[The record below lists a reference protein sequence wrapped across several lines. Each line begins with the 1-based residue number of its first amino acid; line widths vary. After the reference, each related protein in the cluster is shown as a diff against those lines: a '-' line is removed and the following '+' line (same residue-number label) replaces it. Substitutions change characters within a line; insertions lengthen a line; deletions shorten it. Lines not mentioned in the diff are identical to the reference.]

1 MHVSP
6 DGVSVL
12 TAGLDYWYGYEDGL
26 GNDGQLDLEEFKI
39 DEWRLK
45 RHLGVSHFRLPPD
58 YREKWIFGGQQGA
71 KNLELQVPSQRF
83 PQWHF
88 CDNPQCRRLEWKPLG
103 FQDPQPKCRHCDYGR
118 LKQVTYLAVC
128 EAGHLVD
135 FPFSEWVHETLNPP
149 DSAGHILEIRQG
161 AGGGLASQLVK
172 CSCGKERSLGRIL
185 QGDSNGT
192 ILSKTLTG
200 GSSDF
205 LCKGWMPWHGSAPH
219 SDAVQ
224 HTKPWVPK
232 RGCGKMLQ
240 GALRTSTNAYF
251 AEVRSAIFLPRKTD
265 EVPAELI
272 AALEVPYVSQ
282 YIQILADADS
292 PPDSHVIRPIAGAVL
307 ASYSDDQIDKAL
319 AIVTEVTSPDQPT
332 QQAVSV
338 DTADTAFRRTE
349 FTVLQTE
356 QDEAE
361 LGVGSFPLED
371 YGDWVAQHFSRVMV
385 VDRLRETRAHV
396 GFQRLK
402 AGAVDDYGSLKA
414 MLRREQV
421 KNPHDDWL
429 PAYVVY
435 GEGIFFELNEDR
447 LSEWESRPAVR
458 ARIDAFQA
466 RYTGRLPLGIDPGQ
480 PIPPRFLLLHTLA
493 HIVMNQLTFDA
504 GYSTAAIR
512 ERLYVS
518 TAAGAPM
525 GGMLIYTAAGDAE
538 GTMGGLV
545 RMGRPNRLGPS
556 IQQAIE
562 GAGWCSADPV
572 CMEHAEEGGQGP
584 EGCNLAACH
593 GCALVPETACEHFNR
608 FLDRGLVVGSFDSPD
623 LAFFTLP

>member
-1 MHVSP
+1 MDVST

-12 TAGLDYWYGYEDGL
+12 TVGLDHWYRHEDGSE
-26 GNDGQLDLEEFKI
+26 NDGQLDLEEFKI

-58 YREKWIFGGQQGA
+58 YRESWKFGQAGA
-71 KNLELQVPSQRF
+71 KNLELRVPSHRF

-88 CDNPQCRRLEWKPLG
+88 CNNDKCQKLEWKPLG
-103 FQDPQPKCRHCDYGR
+103 FQNPQPRCRHCEYGR
-118 LKQVTYLAVC
+118 IKQVPFLAVC
-128 EAGHLVD
+128 EAGHLAD
-135 FPFSEWVHETLNPP
+135 FPFSEWVHKTLNPP
-149 DSAGHILEIRQG
+149 DSAVHILQIRQG
-161 AGGGLASQLVK
+161 QGGGLASQLVK
-172 CSCGKERSLGRIL
+172 CSCGKERPLGQIL
-185 QGDSNGT
+185 RGDSNGT
-192 ILSKTLTG
+192 FLSKNLTADN
-200 GSSDF
+200 SVF
-205 LCKGWMPWHGSAPH
+205 LCEGWMPWHGSAPH

-224 HTKPWVPK
+224 QTKPWVPDG
-232 RGCGKMLQ
+232 GCGKMLQ
-240 GALRTSTNAYF
+240 GALRTSTNTYF
-251 AEVRSAIFLPRKTD
+251 AEVRSAIFLPRKAD
-265 EVPAELI
+265 DVPAELI
-272 AALEVPYVSQ
+272 TALEVPHLSA
-282 YIQILADADS
+282 YITALVDAGT
-292 PPDSHVIRPIAGAVL
+292 PPGPELIRPLAGPAL
-307 ASYSDDQIDKAL
+307 EAFTDDQIDKAL
-319 AIVTEVTSPDQPT
+319 AIIIGVTSPDQPA
-332 QQAVSV
+332 QQAVPD
-338 DTADTAFRRTE
+338 DTTDTAFRRTE
-349 FTVLQTE
+349 FTVLQAE

-361 LGVGSFPLED
+361 LRVGSFPLEK

-385 VDRLRETRAHV
+385 VDKLRETRAHL

-421 KNPHDDWL
+421 KNPNDDWL

-435 GEGIFFELNEDR
+435 GEGIFFELNEER
-447 LSEWESRPAVR
+447 LSEWESRPTVR

-480 PIPPRFLLLHTLA
+480 PISPRFLLLHTLA

-556 IQQAIE
+556 IERAIQD
-562 GAGWCSADPV
+562 AGWCSADPV
-572 CMEHAEEGGQGP
+572 CMEYAAEGGQGP

-608 FLDRGLVVGSFDSPD
+608 FLDRGLVVGSFDSQD

>member
-12 TAGLDYWYGYEDGL
+12 TAGLDHWYMHEGGS
-26 GNDGQLDLEEFKI
+26 GNDDQLDLEEFKI

-58 YREKWIFGGQQGA
+58 YRESWKFGAAGG
-71 KNLELQVPSQRF
+71 KNLELRVPSHRF

-88 CDNPQCRRLEWKPLG
+88 CNNDKCQRLEWKPLG
-103 FQDPQPKCRHCDYGR
+103 FQNAQPKCRHCEYGR
-118 LKQVTYLAVC
+118 IKQVPFLAIC
-128 EAGHLVD
+128 EAGHLAD
-135 FPFSEWVHETLNPP
+135 FPFSEWVHKTLNPP
-149 DSAGHILEIRQG
+149 DSAVHILQIRQG
-161 AGGGLASQLVK
+161 TGGGLASQLVK
-172 CSCGKERSLGRIL
+172 CSCGAQRPLGQIL
-185 QGDSNGT
+185 AGDSNGT
-192 ILSKTLTG
+192 FLSKNLTADN
-200 GSSDF
+200 SVF
-205 LCKGWMPWHGSAPH
+205 LCEGWMPWHGSARH

-224 HTKPWVPK
+224 QTKPWVPDG
-232 RGCGKMLQ
+232 GCGKMLQ

-251 AEVRSAIFLPRKTD
+251 AEVRSAIFLPRKAD

-272 AALEVPYVSQ
+272 TALEVPHVSA
-282 YIQILADADS
+282 YITALVDAGA
-292 PPDSHVIRPIAGAVL
+292 PPGPEQIRPLAGPALV
-307 ASYSDDQIDKAL
+307 SYSDDQIDKAL
-319 AIVTEVTSPDQPT
+319 AIITGVTSPDQPA
-332 QQAVSV
+332 QQAVPV
-338 DTADTAFRRTE
+338 DTTDTAFRRTE
-349 FTVLQTE
+349 FTVLQAE

-361 LGVGSFPLED
+361 LKVGAFPLAD

-385 VDRLRETRAHV
+385 VDKLRETRAHL

-421 KNPHDDWL
+421 RNPNDDWL

-435 GEGIFFELNEDR
+435 GEGIFFELNEER
-447 LSEWESRPAVR
+447 LSEWESRPTVR

-480 PIPPRFLLLHTLA
+480 PISPRFLLLHTLA

-556 IQQAIE
+556 IQRAIQD
-562 GAGWCSADPV
+562 AGWCSADPV
-572 CMEHAEEGGQGP
+572 CMEYAAEGGQGP

-608 FLDRGLVVGSFDSPD
+608 FLDRGLVVGSFDSQD

>member
-1 MHVSP
+1 
-6 DGVSVL
+6 
-12 TAGLDYWYGYEDGL
+12 
-26 GNDGQLDLEEFKI
+26 
-39 DEWRLK
+39 
-45 RHLGVSHFRLPPD
+45 GVSHFRLPPD
-58 YREKWIFGGQQGA
+58 YRESWKFGAAGG
-71 KNLELQVPSQRF
+71 KNLELRVPSHRF

-88 CDNPQCRRLEWKPLG
+88 CNSDKCQRLEWKPLG
-103 FQDPQPKCRHCDYGR
+103 FQNPQPKCRHCEYGR
-118 LKQVTYLAVC
+118 IKQVPFLAIC
-128 EAGHLVD
+128 EAGHLAD
-135 FPFSEWVHETLNPP
+135 FPFSEWVHKTLNPP
-149 DSAGHILEIRQG
+149 DSAVHIPHIPQG
-161 AGGGLASQLVK
+161 QGGGLASLLVM
-172 CSCGKERSLGRIL
+172 CAWGAQRPLGQIL

-192 ILSKTLTG
+192 FLSKYLTADN
-200 GSSDF
+200 SVF
-205 LCKGWMPWHGSAPH
+205 LCEGWMPWHGSAPH

-224 HTKPWVPK
+224 QTKPWVPDG
-232 RGCGKMLQ
+232 GCGKMLQ
-240 GALRTSTNAYF
+240 GALRTSTNTYF
-251 AEVRSAIFLPRKTD
+251 AEVRSAIFLPRKAD

-272 AALEVPYVSQ
+272 TALEVPHVSV
-282 YIQILADADS
+282 YITALVDAGT
-292 PPDSHVIRPIAGAVL
+292 PPGPELIRPRAGPAL
-307 ASYSDDQIDKAL
+307 EAFTDDQIDKAL
-319 AIVTEVTSPDQPT
+319 AIIIGVTSPDQPA
-332 QQAVSV
+332 QQAVPD
-338 DTADTAFRRTE
+338 DTTDTAFRRTE
-349 FTVLQTE
+349 FTVLQAE

-361 LGVGSFPLED
+361 LRVGSFPLAE

-385 VDRLRETRAHV
+385 VEKLRETRAHL

-402 AGAVDDYGSLKA
+402 TGAVDDYGSLKA

-435 GEGIFFELNEDR
+435 GEGIFFELNEER
-447 LSEWESRPAVR
+447 LSEWESRPTVR

-480 PIPPRFLLLHTLA
+480 SIPPRFLLLHTLA

-556 IQQAIE
+556 IQRAIE
-562 GAGWCSADPV
+562 DAGWCSADPV
-572 CMEHAEEGGQGP
+572 CMEYAEEGGQGP

-608 FLDRGLVVGSFDSPD
+608 FLDRGLVVGSFDSPE

>member
-1 MHVSP
+1 
-6 DGVSVL
+6 
-12 TAGLDYWYGYEDGL
+12 
-26 GNDGQLDLEEFKI
+26 
-39 DEWRLK
+39 
-45 RHLGVSHFRLPPD
+45 
-58 YREKWIFGGQQGA
+58 
-71 KNLELQVPSQRF
+71 
-83 PQWHF
+83 
-88 CDNPQCRRLEWKPLG
+88 
-103 FQDPQPKCRHCDYGR
+103 
-118 LKQVTYLAVC
+118 
-128 EAGHLVD
+128 
-135 FPFSEWVHETLNPP
+135 
-149 DSAGHILEIRQG
+149 
-161 AGGGLASQLVK
+161 
-172 CSCGKERSLGRIL
+172 
-185 QGDSNGT
+185 
-192 ILSKTLTG
+192 
-200 GSSDF
+200 
-205 LCKGWMPWHGSAPH
+205 
-219 SDAVQ
+219 
-224 HTKPWVPK
+224 
-232 RGCGKMLQ
+232 MLQ

-251 AEVRSAIFLPRKTD
+251 AEVRSAIFLPRKAD

-272 AALEVPYVSQ
+272 TALEVPHVSA
-282 YIQILADADS
+282 YITALVDAGA
-292 PPDSHVIRPIAGAVL
+292 PPGPEQIRPLAGPALV
-307 ASYSDDQIDKAL
+307 SYSDDQIDKAL
-319 AIVTEVTSPDQPT
+319 AIITGVTSPDQPA
-332 QQAVSV
+332 QQAVPV
-338 DTADTAFRRTE
+338 DTTDTAFRRTE
-349 FTVLQTE
+349 FTVLQAE

-361 LGVGSFPLED
+361 LKVGAFPLAD

-385 VDRLRETRAHV
+385 VDKLRETRAHL

-402 AGAVDDYGSLKA
+402 AGAVDDYGSLKT

-421 KNPHDDWL
+421 KNPNEDWL

-435 GEGIFFELNEDR
+435 GEGIFFELNEER
-447 LSEWESRPAVR
+447 LSEWESRPTVR

-556 IQQAIE
+556 IQRAIQD
-562 GAGWCSADPV
+562 AGWCSADPV
-572 CMEHAEEGGQGP
+572 CMEYAAEGGQGP

-608 FLDRGLVVGSFDSPD
+608 FLDRGLVVGSFDSQD

>member
-6 DGVSVL
+6 NGLSVL
-12 TAGLDYWYGYEDGL
+12 TAGLDHWYRHEDGS
-26 GNDGQLDLEEFKI
+26 GNGERLDPEEFKI

-45 RHLGVSHFRLPPD
+45 SHLGVSHFRLPPD
-58 YREKWIFGGQQGA
+58 YRESWRFGQKGA
-71 KNLELQVPSQRF
+71 KNLELYVPSHRF

-88 CDNPQCRRLEWKPLG
+88 CNQDKCQRLEWKPLG
-103 FQDPQPKCRHCDYGR
+103 FQDPLPKCNHCEYGR
-118 LKQVTYLAVC
+118 LKQVPFLAIC
-128 EAGHLVD
+128 EAGHMVD
-135 FPFSEWVHETLNPP
+135 FPFSEWVHKTLKPP

-161 AGGGLASQLVK
+161 PGGGLASQLVK
-172 CSCGKERSLGRIL
+172 CSCGAKRPLGQVL
-185 QGDSNGT
+185 QGDSDGT
-192 ILSKTLTG
+192 FLSKNLTG
-200 GSSDF
+200 ADNSVF
-205 LCKGWMPWHGSAPH
+205 LCEGWMPWHGSAPH

-224 HTKPWVPK
+224 QTKPWVPE

-251 AEVRSAIFLPRKTD
+251 AEVRSAIFLPRKAD

-272 AALEVPYVSQ
+272 AALEVPAVSA
-282 YIQILADADS
+282 YITALVDVGN
-292 PPDSHVIRPIAGAVL
+292 PPDSQRIRAVVRSDL
-307 ASYSDDQIDKAL
+307 PYTDDQIDKAL
-319 AIVTEVTSPDQPT
+319 AIVTGVTSPDQPT
-332 QQAVSV
+332 QQSVPV
-338 DTADTAFRRTE
+338 DTTDTAFRRTE

-356 QDEAE
+356 QDDAE
-361 LGVGSFPLED
+361 LGVGSFPLEE

-385 VDRLRETRAHV
+385 VDKLRETRAHL

-402 AGAVDDYGSLKA
+402 AGAVDDYGSLKT

-421 KNPHDDWL
+421 KSRDDDWL

-435 GEGIFFELNEDR
+435 GEGIFFELNEER
-447 LSEWESRPAVR
+447 LSEWESRPTVR

-556 IQQAIE
+556 IQRAIQD
-562 GAGWCSADPV
+562 AGWCSADPV
-572 CMEHAEEGGQGP
+572 CMEYAEEGGQGP

-608 FLDRGLVVGSFDSPD
+608 FLDRGLVVGSFDSPEI
-623 LAFFTLP
+623 AFFTAP